1 MSLLDACYPGD
12 DPAPVSQLRTVP
24 ARPGQAVIISPG
36 GPLRPTDSEGN
47 GRKKGGNLPKLTV
60 CLADHD
66 LYMKRQACIVT
77 LCGGAAPR
85 GAPVRAMYAKHAVP
99 PSASG
104 LAAAPP
110 PYSSSRVS
118 RVAFSLPENFL
129 PA

>member
-1 MSLLDACYPGD
+1 MCSSSRPSVSTCWPRFPAWDGPCAAWVVGD
-12 DPAPVSQLRTVP
+12 HQPRRPP
-24 ARPGQAVIISPG
+24 ARP
-36 GPLRPTDSEGN
+36 DSEGN

-110 PYSSSRVS
+110 LYSSSRVS
-118 RVAFSLPENFL
+118 RVAFSLSENFL